1 MHIILNNL
9 PWMTTNI
16 LLALIPV
23 YAGFLFTQTRNIIFK
38 VLFGIMWLAFV
49 PNTIY
54 ILTDLIHLPRQ
65 LSRLPHSV
73 APLLFLEYFLLE
85 FIGIVC
91 FILAIYPVERYVVS
105 SLKKYRLKSVHFI
118 ISLNF
123 LIAFGVTLGR
133 FQRTNSWELL
143 TNFSRVVE
151 DVIQIVTTPLMLLF
165 ILLFGVTANLIY
177 YLFRDSIKA
186 EVVML
191 LKKGNFL
198 Q

>member
-1 MHIILNNL
+1 MQIILNNL

-16 LLALIPV
+16 LLALLPV
-23 YAGFLFTQTRNIIFK
+23 YAGFILTQTKNIFFK
-38 VLFGIMWLAFV
+38 ILFGMIWLAFV

-65 LSRLPHSV
+65 LSRIPHGV
-73 APLLFLEYFLLE
+73 APLLFLEYFLLV
-85 FIGIVC
+85 FVGIVC
-91 FILAIYPVERYVVS
+91 FILAIYPVERYVMS
-105 SLKKYRLKSVHFI
+105 SLKKYRLKSIHFI

-151 DVIQIVTTPLMLLF
+151 DIIQTLTTPLMLLF
-165 ILLFGVTANLIY
+165 IILFGVTANLIY

-191 LKKGNFL
+191 LKKKKFL
-198 Q
+198 